1 MHPLLKSSIEAHGGL
16 SRWNAFE
23 ALRARMTVRGAIFE
37 VKHISGLQED
47 VTYEITLHEEQVSI
61 EGFGGRD
68 RRLRFLPNLLVWENR
83 DGTVLSSR
91 DHPREAFRG
100 HDAGSAWDALHLGY
114 FTSYALWT
122 YLHLPFLYASAGFLV
137 EEIEPWQ
144 EDGEEWRRLKVSFPA
159 AVASHSREQTTYFGR
174 DGLMRRHDYTVDV
187 LGGATGAN
195 YSSGYKEFQGILIPT
210 TRRVYA
216 YDAKGSKVAAPLLV
230 SIDITDIVFS

>member
-16 SRWNAFE
+16 SRWSAFK

-37 VKHISGLQED
+37 VKRIGGFQED
-47 VTYEITLHEEQVSI
+47 VIYETKLREEQVTI

-68 RRLRFLPNLLVWENR
+68 RRLRFLPNRLVWETR
-83 DGTVLSSR
+83 DGTVLTSR
-91 DHPREAFRG
+91 DHPRESFRG

-122 YLHLPFLYASAGFLV
+122 YLNLPFLYAGAGFVV

-144 EDGEEWRRLKVSFPA
+144 EDGETWRRLKVSFPET
-159 AVASHSREQTTYFGR
+159 VASHSREQITYFGP

-187 LGGATGAN
+187 LGGAPGAN
-195 YSSGYKEFQGILIPT
+195 YSSCYKEFQDIMMPT

-216 YDAKGSKVAAPLLV
+216 YDAKGSKVAEPLLV
-230 SIDITDIVFS
+230 SIDIADMVFS